1 MTFLLAP
8 GDSRSG
14 SRAPGAPDAAI
25 VAIKGAAASLVW
37 GGTDLRNNGLCD
49 LKTIIPKTDTGAAL
63 QGLESLLRDTGAHPP
78 VHLWNPPYCGD
89 IGMRIA
95 GDGTWFYANSPIG
108 RKPLV
113 KLFASV
119 LRKDEDGRTYLV
131 TPVEKVLVTVDDA
144 PFLAVEMEVT
154 GEGRGQALAL
164 RTNTDDW
171 VTCGPEHPLRFGCDP
186 RTGGPKPYL
195 TVRGRLEALFTR
207 ALYYDLVALAGVEG
221 RDGMEQFGVW
231 SGGAF
236 FAMAPA
242 AAVV

>member
-1 MTFLLAP
+1 MGGSGVLLA
-8 GDSRSG
+8 GTEMRN
-14 SRAPGAPDAAI
+14 
-25 VAIKGAAASLVW
+25 KGR
-37 GGTDLRNNGLCD
+37 GD
-49 LKTIIPKTDTGAAL
+49 LKTSISKTGPGAAL
-63 QGLESLLRDTGAHPP
+63 QGLESVLRNTSNQPP

-144 PFLAVEMEVT
+144 PFMAVEMTIE
-154 GEGRGQALAL
+154 GEGREQKLHL

-171 VTCGPEHPLRFGCDP
+171 VTCSADHPLRFGSDP

-207 ALYYDLVALAGVEG
+207 ALYYDLVALAGIER
-221 RDGMEQFGVW
+221 RDGVEQFGVW
-231 SGGAF
+231 SSGAF

-242 AAVV
+242 AAVAE